1 MSARKPPTPKWLRMK
16 AARAVALSRS
26 SELLELIKTRPV
38 AVAARSLSMPRNTA
52 WTIIRDHT
60 SRFKMEIPADLI
72 AILPAIR
79 ELPRISQQ
87 RLVCLHSSGSPES
100 ELKRYFT
107 ILYKFQ

>member
-1 MSARKPPTPKWLRMK
+1 MKEARV
-16 AARAVALSRS
+16 AALSRS

-52 WTIIRDHT
+52 WRIIRDNT
-60 SRFKMEIPADLI
+60 MRFKLDIPPELI

-87 RLVCLHSSGSPES
+87 RLVAIYSSGSPEAD
-100 ELKRYFT
+100 LKHQFQT
-107 ILYKFQ
+107 LLKFQ